1 MSVRIEL
8 QYLPSLDYFAC
19 LLKYGEVSLE
29 AQEHFVKQT
38 YRNRCHI
45 LAANGVDTLIV
56 PVIHSAPKMPIR
68 EVKIDYSQGWVRRHW
83 GAIVAAYGKAPYF
96 EYFGSDFERV
106 YLKKPNFLFD
116 LNWEL
121 LTICLK
127 LLRQKPTIRL
137 TEVFETSLP
146 EGHFDALSQISP
158 KNLSGHNIFSKPV
171 VYQQNFGT
179 EFVPNL
185 SILDLL
191 MCQGAD
197 ATRLLKQSVM
207 VE

>member
-8 QYLPSLDYFAC
+8 QYLPSIDYFAC
-19 LLKYGEVSLE
+19 LLKYGEVALE

-45 LAANGVDTLIV
+45 LAANGIDTLIV
-56 PVIHSAPKMPIR
+56 PVIHSAPKIPIR

-106 YLKKPNFLFD
+106 YHKKPTFLFD
-116 LNWEL
+116 LNWEF

-127 LLRQKPTIRL
+127 LLRVKPIIRL
-137 TEVFETSLP
+137 TEIYEEQLSA
-146 EGHFDALSQISP
+146 GQFDALSQIHP
-158 KNLSGHNIFSKPV
+158 KNTAGHNIFSKLV
-171 VYQQNFGT
+171 VYQQNFEQT
-179 EFVPNL
+179 FVPNL
-185 SILDLL
+185 SILDVL
-191 MCQGAD
+191 MCQGAE
-197 ATRLLKQSVM
+197 ATRILKQAIN
-207 VE
+207 